1 MFHDFIRGSRRPG
14 ATSMNMNIQRGCHHF
29 VKFLYSIFPCLIQEG
44 ANYPMKPPEEGTEKV
59 LFIVLFILLVI
70 VLLYL

>member
-1 MFHDFIRGSRRPG
+1 
-14 ATSMNMNIQRGCHHF
+14 MNMNIQRGCHHF

>member
-1 MFHDFIRGSRRPG
+1 MSSFYDVFCTPY
-14 ATSMNMNIQRGCHHF
+14 
-29 VKFLYSIFPCLIQEG
+29 FLVFTQEG
-44 ANYPMKPPEEGTEKV
+44 AKYQMKPPEEGTEKV